1 MSSVLS
7 GENSVELANCVFQL
21 ASIAKSHV
29 EHARQLMPQV
39 PKEARPALVSAVSCT
54 ATRTALVHCI
64 AVEWAACS
72 PRLPYRPCV

>member
-1 MSSVLS
+1 VQERVDMSSVLS

-39 PKEARPALVSAVSCT
+39 PKEARPALVSAVSGD
-54 ATRTALVHCI
+54 ATRTARHMQHDGM
-64 AVEWAACS
+64 
-72 PRLPYRPCV
+72 R